1 MMGEKACAQIAICP
15 QDMGTIRSIFN
26 DKVIKLNTIEDWLEI
41 ASSLHGG
48 IPHEYVIYITPHKLR
63 KVWLAR
69 AIVWLLER
77 FQGTVVLPAS
87 FHQDEFNVAYSH
99 MLPPLIFPKITIY
112 GKNKNQLNYVD
123 IDYTAIPKA
132 EVLEFLDMFGGN
144 YPIVTMKGFQPTPL
158 MAKVE
163 KFNKVKVVKVYPN
176 EMGRELLKQ
185 KPEYIFGKR
194 VNDDCLW
201 IERGEDEY
209 ASPHYDDKPA
219 VKLYRN
225 DWIAVNGED

>member
-1 MMGEKACAQIAICP
+1 MRERASAQLAICP
-15 QDMGTIRSIFN
+15 QDLGAIRSIFN
-26 DKVIKLNTIEDWLEI
+26 DKVIKITTVDDWLEI

-48 IPHEYVIYITPHKLR
+48 MPHDYVVYITSATCKR
-63 KVWLAR
+63 VWLAR
-69 AIVWLLER
+69 ALVWLLER
-77 FQGTVVLPAS
+77 FQGTVVLPAA
-87 FHQDEFNVAYSH
+87 FRYGEFKVGYSH

-123 IDYTAIPKA
+123 IDYTAIPKT

-144 YPIVTMKGFQPTPL
+144 YPIVVMKGFQPTPL

-185 KPEYIFGKR
+185 KPDYVFGKR
-194 VNDDCLW
+194 GNMDCLW
-201 IERGEDEY
+201 IERSEDEY